1 MSNHNEPQI
10 TITMKKYLE
19 LASYAIYFQN
29 KGCIA
34 GQAITEYQCRNC
46 DQEFLHPNTAVP
58 VFCRDCTKDL
68 SLKIKKM
75 RGLDK

>member
-34 GQAITEYQCRNC
+34 GQAMTEYQCRNC
-46 DQEFLHPNTAVP
+46 DQEFLHSNTAVP
-58 VFCRDCTKDL
+58 VFC
-68 SLKIKKM
+68 
-75 RGLDK
+75 LD

>member
-1 MSNHNEPQI
+1 MSNHNEPKI

-34 GQAITEYQCRNC
+34 GQAMTEYQCRNC
-46 DQEFLHPNTAVP
+46 DQEFLHSNTAVP